1 MPVKKGNV
9 MVGDEEGGGLE
20 EARRKKLEAKK
31 AQEQLK
37 STLRAALEEPAYER
51 LMNVAVANE
60 ELYLTAAKNV
70 LMFYKR
76 AGRRI
81 TEQEL
86 LSLLRAIKEQSETKT
101 TITFHKK

>member
-1 MPVKKGNV
+1 M
-9 MVGDEEGGGLE
+9 GDDEGLE
-20 EARRKKLEAKK
+20 EARAKKLDAKK

-37 STLRAALEEPAYER
+37 STLRSVLEEGAYER
-51 LMNVAVANE
+51 LMNVSVANN

-70 LMFYKR
+70 LMFHKR

-81 TEQEL
+81 REDEL
-86 LSLLRAIKEQSETKT
+86 LALLRAIKEQNETKT

>member
-1 MPVKKGNV
+1 M
-9 MVGDEEGGGLE
+9 GDEEEGLE
-20 EARRKKLEAKK
+20 DARAKRLDAKK

-37 STLRAALEEPAYER
+37 STLRGALDEAAYAR
-51 LMNVAVANE
+51 LMNVSVANN

-81 TEQEL
+81 REEEL
-86 LSLLRAIKEQSETKT
+86 LQLLRAIKEQTETKT
-101 TITFHKK
+101 TISFHKK

>member
-1 MPVKKGNV
+1 MTMG
-9 MVGDEEGGGLE
+9 EAEGEGQQLE
-20 EARRKKLEAKK
+20 DMRKKKLEAKK

-37 STLRAALEEPAYER
+37 ATLRVALDEAAYER
-51 LMNVAVANE
+51 LMNVAVANSE
-60 ELYLTAAKNV
+60 IYLTAAKNV
-70 LMFYKR
+70 LMFHKR

-81 TEQEL
+81 TETEL